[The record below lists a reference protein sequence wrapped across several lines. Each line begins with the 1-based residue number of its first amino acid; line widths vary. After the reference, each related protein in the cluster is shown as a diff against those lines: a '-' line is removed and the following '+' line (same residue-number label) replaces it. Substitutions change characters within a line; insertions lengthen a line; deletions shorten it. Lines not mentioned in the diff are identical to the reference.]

1 MDTLMLQN
9 AAPAGPKAEHP
20 TFGALSL
27 LVLGAVMEVVFV
39 SLPGYIIAK
48 CGMMDPESQKFLAN
62 LNVTLFTPCLST
74 CALRRTSKLI
84 LLVFAKL
91 ASQLTPDKLPELGI
105 IPVIFL
111 LQAFVS
117 WLSATIVSKAFRFKK
132 RPRFFV
138 TAMAVFGNS
147 NSLPISLVLSL
158 SKTIPS
164 LAWDKIPGD
173 NSEEVAARGILYLM
187 VFQQLGQVLRWSWGF
202 NSLLAKEDHFTVEE
216 GGSAVLQ
223 AESGLAVSTDHT
235 PLLSDGPNSPSH
247 SLSTGNDDTWP
258 ASGARTPENSQMH
271 PSASKTTLHGFG
283 SAPPQLVYTPYSDSE
298 SDPSPS
304 PAGPPAAPGSRRR
317 LSRAASILIRTP
329 LRATRR
335 SSTRLSRAV
344 FGALPPPVQTG
355 LAATFRV
362 AGRVARGLW
371 ANMNPPLWAMLAAIV
386 VACTPALRHLF
397 FTRGTAVNISLT
409 RAVEQTGGVAVPLI
423 LVVLGANLGN
433 SGAAAAAAAAAAASR
448 PERTA
453 TLGLDGAADGGH
465 TAAEARF
472 ERKLLVACIVSRM
485 ILPILMLAPI
495 FALVAKYAP
504 VSIVDDPVFVVVVFL
519 LAGAPAA
526 LQLAQICQLNDVFV
540 GVMTRLLFHSYVVL
554 YVSCRLKKI
563 VLTAIGCCRRRWSSC
578 SRRSRYSSGRKCD
591 EILILGGRLYASA
604 RRFGRVI
611 NTRHRTKRVH
621 RIHLHPVCSLYAK
634 GSYVHEI

>member
-1 MDTLMLQN
+1 
-9 AAPAGPKAEHP
+9 
-20 TFGALSL
+20 
-27 LVLGAVMEVVFV
+27 
-39 SLPGYIIAK
+39 
-48 CGMMDPESQKFLAN
+48 
-62 LNVTLFTPCLST
+62 
-74 CALRRTSKLI
+74 
-84 LLVFAKL
+84 
-91 ASQLTPDKLPELGI
+91 
-105 IPVIFL
+105 
-111 LQAFVS
+111 
-117 WLSATIVSKAFRFKK
+117 
-132 RPRFFV
+132 
-138 TAMAVFGNS
+138 MAVFGNS

-216 GGSAVLQ
+216 GGSGVIQ
-223 AESGLAVSTDHT
+223 AENGLAVHTDRT
-235 PLLSDGPNSPSH
+235 PLLSDGPDSPSG
-247 SLSTGNDDTWP
+247 LSHLTAQDEAWP

-271 PSASKTTLHGFG
+271 SSASKTTLQGLG
-283 SAPPQLVYTPYSDSE
+283 SGGAPQLAYPPYVDSDESDRRSAPAATPARPQ
-298 SDPSPS
+298 
-304 PAGPPAAPGSRRR
+304 RRR

-335 SSTRLSRAV
+335 SSARLSRAV
-344 FGALPPPVQTG
+344 FGSLPPPVQKG

-362 AGRVARGLW
+362 SGKVARGVW

-433 SGAAAAAAAAAAASR
+433 SGANASRLERTSAVTVDGVAEGRDAAS
-448 PERTA
+448 
-453 TLGLDGAADGGH
+453 DS
-465 TAAEARF
+465 RF
-472 ERKLLVACIVSRM
+472 ETKLLVACIVSRM
-485 ILPILMLAPI
+485 VLPILMLAPV

-519 LAGAPAA
+519 LTGAPAA

-554 YVSCRLKKI
+554 
-563 VLTAIGCCRRRWSSC
+563 
-578 SRRSRYSSGRKCD
+578 
-591 EILILGGRLYASA
+591 
-604 RRFGRVI
+604 
-611 NTRHRTKRVH
+611 
-621 RIHLHPVCSLYAK
+621 
-634 GSYVHEI
+634 

>member
-1 MDTLMLQN
+1 
-9 AAPAGPKAEHP
+9 
-20 TFGALSL
+20 
-27 LVLGAVMEVVFV
+27 
-39 SLPGYIIAK
+39 
-48 CGMMDPESQKFLAN
+48 
-62 LNVTLFTPCLST
+62 
-74 CALRRTSKLI
+74 
-84 LLVFAKL
+84 
-91 ASQLTPDKLPELGI
+91 LTPDKLPELGI

-111 LQAFVS
+111 LQTFVS

-173 NSEEVAARGILYLM
+173 NTEEVAARGILYLM

-216 GGSAVLQ
+216 GGSGVVQ
-223 AESGLAVSTDHT
+223 AESGFAVHTDRA
-235 PLLSDGPNSPSH
+235 PLLSEGPDSPSGSH
-247 SLSTGNDDTWP
+247 LTGHDEVWP
-258 ASGARTPENSQMH
+258 PSGARTPENSQMH
-271 PSASKTTLHGFG
+271 PSASKTTLHSLSGTPKVVFPPYVDADDSDRG
-283 SAPPQLVYTPYSDSE
+283 SAPSSSPPLPQ
-298 SDPSPS
+298 
-304 PAGPPAAPGSRRR
+304 RRR

-344 FGALPPPVQTG
+344 FGALPPLVQTG

-362 AGRVARGLW
+362 GGQIARGLW

-433 SGAAAAAAAAAAASR
+433 AGSAAARS
-448 PERTA
+448 ERTA
-453 TLGLDGAADGGH
+453 ALGLDGAAEGDGS
-465 TAAEARF
+465 EARM
-472 ERKLLVACIVSRM
+472 ETKLLIACIISRM
-485 ILPILMLAPI
+485 LLPVLMLAPL

-554 YVSCRLKKI
+554 
-563 VLTAIGCCRRRWSSC
+563 
-578 SRRSRYSSGRKCD
+578 
-591 EILILGGRLYASA
+591 
-604 RRFGRVI
+604 
-611 NTRHRTKRVH
+611 
-621 RIHLHPVCSLYAK
+621 
-634 GSYVHEI
+634 